1 MKVAQTF
8 FKAITIASTTLLLG
22 LAGCAFDE
30 PIDYTTEGSVGVPND
45 NSNSDSGNDN
55 VIAEI
60 PECVISDFHWSN
72 PPQVNDNSAEGT
84 INGVKYIYNSSHPV
98 ETTTY
103 IHGHQ
108 FFPSSYGLPQQTSIK
123 NSLTTTNTL
132 SFEEPIS
139 NPLLVFASI
148 GNSFTSVP
156 IEFSAPIEV
165 LWSRTVS
172 KDSETK
178 ITGREGYT
186 IVRLN
191 GKFSEVS
198 FNYQADENWVN
209 FAFGADFYT
218 VCNGNGAAGTV
229 EWTRQLG
236 TATSDSGKYITTDES
251 NNIIVLGNTTGHL
264 NGDTNRGNNDFFVAK
279 YNAEGEQLW
288 TSLFGGTATDIGTI
302 LEVAPSGSTYVGGY
316 TNGSLPNSSNVRNPD
331 AFLVKFNAAGEKEWH
346 HQIGSYAWDYA
357 HGIAIDSNENVYLS
371 GSTGSHYGDAL
382 GSFAGVSHLG
392 RNDTFIIKYD
402 SEGNKIWT
410 KLIGTG
416 NSERSYSDMA
426 IDAQDNLYISGI
438 NDGNLGGQTGSSGTD
453 VFVMKLDSDGNEIW
467 TKLIYSH
474 SNRTAVS
481 DFQNGND
488 SPSTN
493 LVLGSSGKIYLIAH
507 TTTNFDN
514 NLNMGGRDLGLA
526 ILDNNGNT
534 QCSAI
539 FGTPEDNNGK
549 VIAVDNSNNFYIG
562 YNSSVSINNISN
574 LGGSDGFILKY
585 DDNCN
590 HVNTEVYGSGQDDGI
605 SSITFDSSDNL
616 ILLGN
621 TLGTLNGD
629 SNLGSSDV
637 FIKKVIK

>member
-1 MKVAQTF
+1 VDPA
-8 FKAITIASTTLLLG
+8 
-22 LAGCAFDE
+22 
-30 PIDYTTEGSVGVPND
+30 VGNCHIR
-45 NSNSDSGNDN
+45 G
-55 VIAEI
+55 
-60 PECVISDFHWSN
+60 
-72 PPQVNDNSAEGT
+72 
-84 INGVKYIYNSSHPV
+84 GV
-98 ETTTY
+98 
-103 IHGHQ
+103 
-108 FFPSSYGLPQQTSIK
+108 
-123 NSLTTTNTL
+123 
-132 SFEEPIS
+132 
-139 NPLLVFASI
+139 
-148 GNSFTSVP
+148 
-156 IEFSAPIEV
+156 
-165 LWSRTVS
+165 
-172 KDSETK
+172 
-178 ITGREGYT
+178 
-186 IVRLN
+186 
-191 GKFSEVS
+191 
-198 FNYQADENWVN
+198 
-209 FAFGADFYT
+209 
-218 VCNGNGAAGTV
+218 
-229 EWTRQLG
+229 
-236 TATSDSGKYITTDES
+236 YITTDES
-251 NNIIVLGNTTGHL
+251 NNIIVLGNTKGHL

-316 TNGSLPNSSNVRNPD
+316 TDGSLPNSSNVRNHD

-474 SNRTAVS
+474 SNRTVVS

-488 SPSTN
+488 SPYTN

-534 QCSAI
+534 QCSTI
-539 FGTPEDNNGK
+539 FGTPDDNNGS

-562 YNSSVSINNISN
+562 YNSSVSIDNISN
-574 LGGSDGFILKY
+574 LGGNDGFILKY

-590 HVNTEVYGSGQDDGI
+590 HVNTEVYGSDQDDII
-605 SSITFDSSDNL
+605 SSIAFDSSDNL
-616 ILLGN
+616 IITGR